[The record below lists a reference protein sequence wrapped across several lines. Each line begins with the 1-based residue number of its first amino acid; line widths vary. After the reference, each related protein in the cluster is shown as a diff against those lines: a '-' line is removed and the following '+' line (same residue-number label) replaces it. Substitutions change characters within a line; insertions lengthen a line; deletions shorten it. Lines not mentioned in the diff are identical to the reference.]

1 MNKQRR
7 KSLEKIH
14 DKLQTLQGELEEII
28 NEEESY
34 KDNLPESMVNRI
46 EQAEDALSSMDDA
59 LTHLI
64 DAIDALGT
72 IE

>member
-14 DKLQTLQGELEEII
+14 DKLQTLQGELEEIMD
-28 NEEESY
+28 EEESY
-34 KDNLPESMVNRI
+34 KDNLPEGMVNRI
-46 EQAEDALSSMDDA
+46 EQAENAISFMDDS

-64 DAIDALGT
+64 DAIDALEA